1 MTSGV
6 AVPPH
11 NVEAEESV
19 IGAAML
25 SPDAANEAL
34 ELLRPED
41 FYKPVHQLIF
51 EAITGLFDGNQ
62 PIDAITVSDAL
73 RRTEKLDRIGGV
85 SYLTSLLERVPTT
98 SNIAYYAGIVDETAS
113 RRRLMRAGSD
123 VGALAM
129 QTDVPI
135 DEVIDRAEARVFAV
149 AERQVGDGLVP
160 VGPMLQQTL
169 EKIEELGTRGADI
182 TGLATG
188 FRDLDKMLTGL
199 QPANLMVIAA
209 RPSMGK
215 SALAINIAQHVAE
228 NENPVAVFTLEMSRE
243 EVVTRLLSSMAS
255 VDSSRLRTGQ
265 LGPELWQKVV
275 REASKLYQMP
285 LYVDDS
291 PDLTVTAIRA
301 KSRRLARHKGLGLV
315 VVDYMQLMQGPSRSE
330 NRQQEIAEISRS
342 LKNLARELHIPV
354 IAVSQLNRA
363 LEQRENKRPRLG
375 DLRESGAIEQD
386 ADIVLFIYRDEYYNP
401 EKTDSLGIAEVNV
414 AKHRAG
420 AVGNVMMTFAAEF
433 TRFRNYTSTDP
444 M

>member
-1 MTSGV
+1 M

-11 NVEAEESV
+11 NMEAEESV

-51 EAITGLFDGNQ
+51 EAIVGLFDGNQ
-62 PIDAITVSDAL
+62 PIDAITVADAL
-73 RRTEKLDRIGGV
+73 RRTEQLDRIGGV
-85 SYLTSLLERVPTT
+85 TYLTSLLERVPTT
-98 SNIAYYAGIVDETAS
+98 SNIVYYAGIVDETAS
-113 RRRLMRAGSD
+113 RRRLMRAGAD

-129 QTDVPI
+129 ETDVPI
-135 DEVIDRAEARVFAV
+135 EEVIDRAEAKVFAV
-149 AERQVGDGLVP
+149 AERQVGEGLLP
-160 VGPMLQQTL
+160 VGPMLQQAL

-199 QPANLMVIAA
+199 QPANLVVVAA

-215 SALAINIAQHVAE
+215 SALALNIAQHVAE
-228 NENPVAVFTLEMSRE
+228 NGNPVAVFTLEMSRE
-243 EVVTRLLSSMAS
+243 EVVARLLSSMAS

-291 PDLTVTAIRA
+291 PGLTVTAIRA

-330 NRQQEIAEISRS
+330 SRQQEIAEISRS
-342 LKNLARELHIPV
+342 LKNLARELHMPV